1 MVSLLA
7 SLDHASREVWL
18 YQLSGNFFDQGAR
31 LADPMLHL
39 PFFVQMRVFLTDDCW
54 KSFLKEKKMS
64 AKETGTK
71 ASPPD
76 KRPKGGKNV

>member
-1 MVSLLA
+1 LQVWITLA
-7 SLDHASREVWL
+7 GKFGHINCQETFLTKV
-18 YQLSGNFFDQGAR
+18 QGWQTQCCICQ
-31 LADPMLHL
+31 
-39 PFFVQMRVFLTDDCW
+39 FFVQMRVFLTDDRW
-54 KSFLKEKKMS
+54 KSFLNEKKMS

>member
-1 MVSLLA
+1 
-7 SLDHASREVWL
+7 
-18 YQLSGNFFDQGAR
+18 
-31 LADPMLHL
+31 
-39 PFFVQMRVFLTDDCW
+39 MRVFLTDDRW

-64 AKETGTK
+64 AKETGIK

>member
-1 MVSLLA
+1 
-7 SLDHASREVWL
+7 
-18 YQLSGNFFDQGAR
+18 
-31 LADPMLHL
+31 
-39 PFFVQMRVFLTDDCW
+39 MRVFLTDDRW
-54 KSFLKEKKMS
+54 KSFLKEKKKMS